1 MEDSIKSLAP
11 QSPEEYVTL
20 VEALY
25 DFFIRENVVGP
36 SVYSLYVEEEKRP
49 LIKGEPLREREIDP
63 ISTKNTHLQ
72 ELLLS
77 HFEREG
83 EQMYGR
89 TQFLVIFF
97 ALEVLLLNANF
108 EDLNVLDLWK
118 ARFYYL
124 YDKQMTSNVAHLQDK
139 SLDFYEKYI
148 ILRD

>member
-1 MEDSIKSLAP
+1 
-11 QSPEEYVTL
+11 
-20 VEALY
+20 
-25 DFFIRENVVGP
+25 
-36 SVYSLYVEEEKRP
+36 
-49 LIKGEPLREREIDP
+49 
-63 ISTKNTHLQ
+63 
-72 ELLLS
+72 
-77 HFEREG
+77 
-83 EQMYGR
+83 MYGR

-148 ILRD
+148 KLRDQQLGESAEDKKEFALLLVEHSHCLLAFYKYKQAKQALKRALSLLGLNLKLTGKLGRRTKFQEFDIA